1 MSTVRAIEKVLKERL
16 QPERLRIKDQSHL
29 HAGHAGAED
38 GRGHFEV
45 IVVSSAFAGK
55 SRIER
60 HRLVFAAVG
69 ELMQTAIHALS
80 IHAYTPDER
89 AEF

>member
-1 MSTVRAIEKVLKERL
+1 MSTARAIEKALEERL
-16 QPERLRIKDQSHL
+16 RPERLRIEDQSHL
-29 HAGHAGAED
+29 HSGHAGAED

-45 IVVSSAFAGK
+45 IVVSRAFAGK

-80 IHAYTPDER
+80 IHAHAPDER
-89 AEF
+89 PEM